1 MERISGVMFDKV
13 LLSAI
18 KAANTEYVRQLESG
32 EELCREKVEAA
43 ALKAMV
49 YGLDLVDR
57 RN

>member
-1 MERISGVMFDKV
+1 MDRRSGVMFDKV

-43 ALKAMV
+43 AMKQMI
-49 YGLDLVDR
+49 YGLDLVER

>member
-1 MERISGVMFDKV
+1 MNRKSGVMFDKV

-18 KAANTEYVRQLESG
+18 KAANVEYVRQLECG
-32 EELCREKVEAA
+32 EELCREKVELA
-43 ALKAMV
+43 ALKQMM